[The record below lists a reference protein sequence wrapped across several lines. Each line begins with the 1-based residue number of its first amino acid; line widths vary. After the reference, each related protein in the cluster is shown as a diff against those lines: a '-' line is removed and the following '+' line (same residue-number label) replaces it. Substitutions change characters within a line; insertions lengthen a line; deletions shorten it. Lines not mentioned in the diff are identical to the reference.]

1 MNPQEIWPKEAPLR
15 CTTWHGRR
23 RSLLGASQPA
33 LRALALGAALF
44 IGLGAL
50 ATPLLAKPKA
60 EEPAKPSAPKRN
72 WQPIK
77 LDGLGRCQQ
86 ASLNW
91 NIALTVSD
99 MTSGRRLTGAEIEA
113 EQVKIQVF
121 AGDKPMDM
129 KLEGDD
135 FRLPWRTQEAAGPVK
150 VRARIASPSQ
160 TVDGPDHEIFF
171 YTDAK
176 VDLLAQ
182 TPIGAV
188 EGGCAPTAHCTKL
201 DLGKSTGLWPGLSLQ
216 LTRKKPAGSE
226 GWERATLHLKQGDKL
241 TELVR
246 DKPVDLAYQP
256 TQTLELCYAAP
267 RCEAPPGDGKIAAA
281 EAIEIRPQHFCL
293 SERDDECKKNPK
305 QFGCDKPRVAVTLL
319 VPEVQANSW
328 LDCNLWWILI
338 VAGVVVLII
347 VVVGLVT
354 PKQFSSSA
362 MIRVANNDRQLRR
375 EQGRP
380 LRREPQGK
388 RGFYRTATICLTDI
402 GTTVKKSQGHV
413 LQLRAGDKQIE
424 IIKKGAT
431 LEKFDRNA
439 WRPVEPGGTGR
450 DVVNE
455 RTLDSGKL
463 YRVNNQYYF
472 TVDF

>member
-1 MNPQEIWPKEAPLR
+1 MDLQPSSTAEVRVRGI
-15 CTTWHGRR
+15 RR
-23 RSLLGASQPA
+23 QPA
-33 LRALALGAALF
+33 GRWAWIAALLSMAASAAAPVA
-44 IGLGAL
+44 I
-50 ATPLLAKPKA
+50 AKPTAA
-60 EEPAKPSAPKRN
+60 EPSKPAATKRN

-86 ASLNW
+86 SSLNW

-99 MTSGRRLTGAEIEA
+99 MTSGRRLSGAEIQA
-113 EQVKIQVF
+113 EQVKIAVF
-121 AGDKPMDM
+121 AGDKPMNM
-129 KLEGDD
+129 ELTGDD
-135 FRLPWRTQEAAGPVK
+135 FRLAWRTQEQAGPVK
-150 VRARIASPSQ
+150 VKARIASPTQ
-160 TVDGPDHEIFF
+160 TVDGPEHEIFF

-182 TPIGAV
+182 TPVGVV
-188 EGGCAPTAHCTKL
+188 EGGCGATAHCVKL
-201 DLGKSTGLWPGLSLQ
+201 DLGKSTGLWPGLPLQ
-216 LTRKKPAGSE
+216 LTRKKPAASD
-226 GWERATLHLKQGDKL
+226 GWAKAALHLKQGDKL
-241 TELVR
+241 TELLR
-246 DKPVDLAYQP
+246 DKPVDLSYQP
-256 TQTLELCYAAP
+256 TQSVELCYAAP
-267 RCEAPPGDGKIAAA
+267 RCDAPPGDGKLAAA
-281 EAIEIRPQHFCL
+281 EAIEIRPVHFCL
-293 SERDDECKKNPK
+293 DERDDECKKNPK
-305 QFGCDKPRVAVTLL
+305 QPGCDRPRSATTLL

-338 VAGVVVLII
+338 VAGAVLLII
-347 VVVGLVT
+347 GVIGVVT

-388 RGFYRTATICLTDI
+388 RGFYRTATVCLTDI

-413 LQLRAGDKQIE
+413 LQLRAGDRQIE

-450 DVVNE
+450 DVISE

>member
-1 MNPQEIWPKEAPLR
+1 MNLKEIWPAEAALHGRIRKSGWRRALGVVAPRSLMWTVMWAAMWALAAPL
-15 CTTWHGRR
+15 
-23 RSLLGASQPA
+23 Q
-33 LRALALGAALF
+33 
-44 IGLGAL
+44 
-50 ATPLLAKPKA
+50 AKPKA
-60 EEPAKPSAPKRN
+60 EEPAKPSTAKRN

-86 ASLNW
+86 TSLNW

-99 MTSGRRLTGAEIEA
+99 MTSGRRLTGAEIAA

-121 AGDKPMDM
+121 SAEKPMDM
-129 KLEGDD
+129 QLEGDD
-135 FRLPWRTQEAAGPVK
+135 FRLPWRTQEKAGPVK
-150 VRARIASPSQ
+150 VRARIASPTQ

-182 TPIGAV
+182 TPVGIV
-188 EGGCAPTAHCTKL
+188 EGGCAQTAHCVKL
-201 DLGKSTGLWPGLSLQ
+201 DLGKSTGLWPGLALQ
-216 LTRKKPAGSE
+216 LTRKKPAGTD
-226 GWERATLHLKQGDKL
+226 GWERATLHLKQGDKT
-241 TELVR
+241 TELLR
-246 DKPVDLAYQP
+246 DKPVDLSYQP

-267 RCEAPPGDGKIAAA
+267 RCENPPGDGKIAAA
-281 EAIEIRPQHFCL
+281 EAIEIKPLHFCL

-305 QFGCDKPRVAVTLL
+305 QPGCDKPRAAVTLL

-347 VVVGLVT
+347 VVVGVVT

-388 RGFYRTATICLTDI
+388 RGFYRTAAICLTDI
-402 GTTVKKSQGHV
+402 GTTVKKSQGHI

-450 DVVNE
+450 DVINE